1 MSEPIRIVIVGGGT
15 AGWMTAAL
23 CSRFLTPG
31 YDLTLVES
39 EEIGSI
45 GVGEAT
51 IPQIQLFNAAL
62 GIDEDDFLR
71 ACMGTIKLGIEF
83 VDWLEPGSRYMHAFG
98 AIGRDAG
105 LIPFHHYWLRAR
117 TLGLAEPLGAYS
129 QNEAMARAGRMQ
141 RGPART
147 SRTLPEMQRAY
158 HFDASLYAAYL
169 RRYAEPRGVR
179 RIEGRI
185 ETVDL
190 HPETG
195 FVTGLV
201 LAGERRVEGDLF
213 IDCSGFRGL
222 LIEGALN
229 TGFEDWSRWLPC
241 DRALAV
247 PCASVSPLTP
257 YTRATARPAG
267 WQWRIPLQH
276 RIGNGH
282 VYSSAFMGDD
292 EAARILLDHLDG
304 APLAD
309 PRPIRFK
316 AGMRRQ
322 AWVKNVIAVGLSS
335 GFLEPLESTSIH
347 LIQSALSRLLKFL
360 PRKDMIDADM
370 AEYNRQSA
378 FEYEKI
384 RDFIILHYKAT
395 RRDDT
400 PFWRACRDLDIPDG
414 LKAKLEQF
422 RASGRIFRD
431 ADELF
436 AEVGWLQVMVGQ
448 GVAPA
453 AWHPLADAI
462 PQAELS
468 EYMSTLKAII
478 DREVAQADSH
488 EAFLA
493 KHCAVEARASA

>member
-1 MSEPIRIVIVGGGT
+1 MSAPVRIVIVGGGT

-23 CSRFLTPG
+23 FSRFLIPG
-31 YDLTLVES
+31 FDIQLVES
-39 EEIGSI
+39 DDIGTV

-71 ACMGTIKLGIEF
+71 ATMGTIKLAIEF
-83 VDWLEPGSRYMHAFG
+83 VDWFEPGSRYMHAFG
-98 AIGRDAG
+98 AVGRDVG
-105 LIPFHHYWLRAR
+105 LIPFHHYWLRAKA
-117 TLGLAEPLGAYS
+117 LGLAEPLGAYS
-129 QNEAMARAGRMQ
+129 QNYAMAMAGRMQ

-147 SRTLPEMQRAY
+147 SRTLPEVQRAY

-195 FVTGLV
+195 CVEALR
-201 LAGERRVEGDLF
+201 LAGDRRVEGDVF

-222 LIEGALN
+222 LIEGALGA
-229 TGFEDWSRWLPC
+229 GFEDWSRWLPC

-257 YTRATARPAG
+257 YTRATARLAG

-282 VYSSAFMGDD
+282 VFCSAFMDED
-292 EAARILLDHLDG
+292 EAARLLLANLDG
-304 APLAD
+304 EPLAD

-316 AGMRRQ
+316 AGMRKK

-360 PRKDMIDADM
+360 PRKEMIEADI

-400 PFWRACRDLDIPDG
+400 PFWRACRALDVPDG

-448 GVAPA
+448 GVTPQT
-453 AWHPLADAI
+453 WHPLADATSE
-462 PQAELS
+462 ADLG
-468 EYMSTLKAII
+468 EYMASVKAII
-478 DREVAQADSH
+478 DRETAQADTH
-488 EAFLA
+488 EGFIA
-493 KHCAVEARASA
+493 KHCAANLRGAA

>member
-1 MSEPIRIVIVGGGT
+1 MSAPVRIVIVGGGT

-23 CSRFLTPG
+23 FSRFLIPG
-31 YDLTLVES
+31 FDIQLVES
-39 EEIGSI
+39 DDIGTV

-71 ACMGTIKLGIEF
+71 ATMGTIKLAIEF
-83 VDWLEPGSRYMHAFG
+83 VDWFEPGSRYMHAFG
-98 AIGRDAG
+98 AVGRDVG
-105 LIPFHHYWLRAR
+105 LIPFHHYWLRAKA
-117 TLGLAEPLGAYS
+117 LGLAEPLGAYS
-129 QNEAMARAGRMQ
+129 QNYAMAMAGRMQ

-147 SRTLPEMQRAY
+147 SRTLPEVQRAY

-195 FVTGLV
+195 CVEALR
-201 LAGERRVEGDLF
+201 LAGDRRVEGDVF

-222 LIEGALN
+222 LIEGALGA
-229 TGFEDWSRWLPC
+229 GFEDWSRWLPC

-257 YTRATARPAG
+257 YTRATARLAG

-282 VYSSAFMGDD
+282 VFCSAFMDED
-292 EAARILLDHLDG
+292 EAARLLLANLDG
-304 APLAD
+304 EPLAD

-316 AGMRRQ
+316 AGMRKK

-360 PRKDMIDADM
+360 PRKEMIEADI

-384 RDFIILHYKAT
+384 RDFIILHFKAT
-395 RRDDT
+395 QRNDT
-400 PFWRACRDLDIPDG
+400 PYWDYLREMSVPDY
-414 LKAKLEQF
+414 LTDKIAMFE
-422 RASGRIFRD
+422 SYGRIFREN
-431 ADELF
+431 DELF
-436 AEVGWLQVMVGQ
+436 NDTSWFAVMVGQ
-448 GVAPA
+448 GMLPKGYDPMVDVMSNEE
-453 AWHPLADAI
+453 LVRRMADIKSVIAKS
-462 PQAELS
+462 AEVMPGHF
-468 EYMSTLKAII
+468 EFIKANC
-478 DREVAQADSH
+478 DAMG
-488 EAFLA
+488 
-493 KHCAVEARASA
+493 